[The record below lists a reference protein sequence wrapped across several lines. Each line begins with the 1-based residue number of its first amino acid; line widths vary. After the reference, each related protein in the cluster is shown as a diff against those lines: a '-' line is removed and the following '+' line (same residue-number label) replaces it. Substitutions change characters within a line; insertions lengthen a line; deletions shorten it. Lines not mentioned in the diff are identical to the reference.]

1 MSALPPPAPAAPDA
15 RNPLLG
21 AALASVVDRIP
32 PDRVE
37 QVWLFP
43 PRRVGAKESGLA
55 VLVVTAVTAGDDAD
69 DQGRTIWTVRYDAE
83 TGKGGKVQAAHA
95 LEEQGTVPPDRV
107 GRIVDGVV
115 RRLEAESDAP
125 DVRELAGDPAAW
137 RALLVELGVPAPV
150 DAGNGE

>member
-21 AALASVVDRIP
+21 AALASVAGRIP
-32 PDRVE
+32 SARVE

-55 VLVVTAVTAGDDAD
+55 VLVVTSGDDAD
-69 DQGRTIWTVRYDAE
+69 PGRTIWTVRYDAE
-83 TGKGGKVQAAHA
+83 TGRGGKTESAHA

-125 DVRELAGDPAAW
+125 DVRELAGDPTAW
-137 RALLVELGVPAPV
+137 RALLAELGTPLPV

>member
-1 MSALPPPAPAAPDA
+1 LSPLPPPAPDA

-21 AALASVVDRIP
+21 AALASVAGRIP
-32 PDRVE
+32 PGRVE

-55 VLVVTAVTAGDDAD
+55 VLVVAAEDEAD
-69 DQGRTIWTVRYDAE
+69 EGRTIWTVRYEAE
-83 TGKGGKVQAAHA
+83 TGKGGKTSATHA

-125 DVRELAGDPAAW
+125 DVRELARDPAEW
-137 RALLVELGVPAPV
+137 RVLLVELGVSLPV
-150 DAGNGE
+150 DSANGE

>member
-1 MSALPPPAPAAPDA
+1 MSPLPPPAPDA

-21 AALASVVDRIP
+21 AALASVIGRIP
-32 PDRVE
+32 PERVE

-43 PRRVGAKESGLA
+43 PRRVGARESGLA
-55 VLVVTAVTAGDDAD
+55 VLVVAAEDDAD
-69 DQGRTIWTVRYDAE
+69 AGRTIWTVRYEAE
-83 TGKGGKVQAAHA
+83 TGKGGKVAATQA

-125 DVRELAGDPAAW
+125 DVRELARDPGAW
-137 RALLVELGVPAPV
+137 RALLAELGAPGAV
-150 DAGNGE
+150 DSPNGE

>member
-1 MSALPPPAPAAPDA
+1 VSALPPPAPAERDA

-21 AALASVVDRIP
+21 AALASVADRIP
-32 PDRVE
+32 PERVE

-55 VLVVTAVTAGDDAD
+55 VLVVTAQDDAEA
-69 DQGRTIWTVRYDAE
+69 GRTIWTVRYDAE
-83 TGKGGKVQAAHA
+83 TGKGGKTTAANT

-125 DVRELAGDPAAW
+125 DVRELAGDTAEW
-137 RALLVELGVPAPV
+137 RALLLELGVPPAV

>member
-1 MSALPPPAPAAPDA
+1 VGALPLPPPVERDA

-21 AALASVVDRIP
+21 AALAAAADRIAP
-32 PDRVE
+32 ATVE

-55 VLVVTAVTAGDDAD
+55 VLVVTAESGAD
-69 DQGRTIWTVRYDAE
+69 DGRTIWTARYDAE
-83 TGKGGKVQAAHA
+83 TAKSGKTSVAHA

-107 GRIVDGVV
+107 GRIVDGVA

-125 DVRELAGDPAAW
+125 DVRELSCDAAAW
-137 RALLVELGVPAPV
+137 DALLLELGVAV
-150 DAGNGE
+150 DATNGE

>member
-1 MSALPPPAPAAPDA
+1 VSALPPPAPAERDA

-21 AALASVVDRIP
+21 AALASVADRIP
-32 PDRVE
+32 PERVE

-55 VLVVTAVTAGDDAD
+55 VLVVTAQDDAD
-69 DQGRTIWTVRYDAE
+69 AGRTIWTVRYDAE
-83 TGKGGKVQAAHA
+83 TGKGGKTTAAHA

-125 DVRELAGDPAAW
+125 DVRELAGDAAEW
-137 RALLVELGVPAPV
+137 RALLVELGVPPAV